1 MIETV
6 MNEINNKTASLCFMN
21 ESLKKHTTYGIGGPA
36 DLMIFPKSKQDL
48 IKVIEIINENKIQ
61 LTILGSGS
69 NVLVSDNGIRG
80 AVISLKNSLKQIEVD
95 DNILYAE
102 CGTMLGKIVKHA
114 VKNNLIGLE
123 NLNGVPG
130 TLGGALIMNAGAWGG
145 EISENLIHVE
155 VINSKSEIQKIQKKD
170 LNFSYRQ
177 SSFNK
182 DDILLSAKFNLKK
195 ADKDIIKENFIE
207 AQSGRKKSQPLN
219 KRSAGSL
226 FKNPKNNSAGKLLD
240 EAGLKGFSIGDAK
253 ISEKHANFFINDGD
267 ATSKDMLMLIKKAH
281 KEVKD
286 KFNINLSLEVKLMVF
301 DADEIEGLCEN
312 NSIAVY

>member
-6 MNEINNKTASLCFMN
+6 INEINNKTASLCFMN

-286 KFNINLSLEVKLMVF
+286 KFNVNLSLEVKLMGF
-301 DADEIEGLCEN
+301 NEDEIEGLC
-312 NSIAVY
+312 

>member
-1 MIETV
+1 MIETI
-6 MNEINNKTASLCFMN
+6 MKEINNETSSLCLMN
-21 ESLKKHTTYGIGGPA
+21 EPLKKHTTYGIGGPA

-69 NVLVSDNGIRG
+69 NVLVSDDGIRG
-80 AVISLKNSLKQIEVD
+80 VVISLKNSLKQIEVA

-102 CGTMLGKIVKHA
+102 CGTMLGKIVRYA
-114 VKNNLIGLE
+114 VKNDLIGLE

-145 EISENLIHVE
+145 EISENLVHVE
-155 VINSKSEIQKIQKKD
+155 LINSKSEVKKIQKKD

-177 SSFNK
+177 SSFDK

-195 ADKDIIKENFIE
+195 ANKNIIKENFME

-226 FKNPKNNSAGKLLD
+226 FKNPKNSSAGKLLD
-240 EAGLKGFSIGDAK
+240 DAGLKGFSIGDAK
-253 ISEKHANFFINDGD
+253 ISEKHANFFINDGN
-267 ATSKDMLMLIKKAH
+267 ASSSDMLMLIKKAH
-281 KEVKD
+281 QEVKD
-286 KFNINLSLEVKLMVF
+286 RFNVNLSLEIKLLGF
-301 DADEIEGLCEN
+301 DECEIEGLC
-312 NSIAVY
+312 

>member
-1 MIETV
+1 MIESI
-6 MNEINNKTASLCFMN
+6 MKEINNDTSSLCLMN
-21 ESLKKHTTYGIGGPA
+21 EPLKKHTTYRIGGPA
-36 DLMIFPKSKQDL
+36 DLMIFPKSKQDI
-48 IKVIEIINENKIQ
+48 IKVIEIINENKLQ

-69 NVLVSDNGIRG
+69 NVLVSDDGIRG
-80 AVISLKNSLKQIEVD
+80 AVISLKNSLKQIEVS

-102 CGTMLGKIVKHA
+102 CGTMLGTIVKHA
-114 VKNNLIGLE
+114 VRNNLIGLE

-155 VINSKSEIQKIQKKD
+155 LINSKSEIKKIYKKD

-182 DDILLSAKFNLKK
+182 DDILLSAKFNLRK

-219 KRSAGSL
+219 KRSAGSV
-226 FKNPKNNSAGKLLD
+226 FKNPKDNSAGKLLD
-240 EAGLKGFSIGDAK
+240 DLGLKGFSIGDAK
-253 ISEKHANFFINDGD
+253 ISEKHANFFINDGN
-267 ATSKDMLMLIKKAH
+267 ASSKDMLKLIKKAH
-281 KEVKD
+281 REVK
-286 KFNINLSLEVKLMVF
+286 KQFNIDLSLEVKLIGF
-301 DADEIEGLCEN
+301 EAKEIEELC
-312 NSIAVY
+312 

>member
-1 MIETV
+1 MIETI
-6 MNEINNKTASLCFMN
+6 MKEINNETSSLCLMN
-21 ESLKKHTTYGIGGPA
+21 EPLKKHTTYGIGGPA

-48 IKVIEIINENKIQ
+48 IKVIEIINDNKIQ

-69 NVLVSDNGIRG
+69 NVLVSDDGIRG
-80 AVISLKNSLKQIEVD
+80 VVISLKNSLKQIEVT

-102 CGTMLGKIVKHA
+102 CGTMLGKIVKYA
-114 VKNNLIGLE
+114 VKNDLIGLE

-145 EISENLIHVE
+145 EISENLVHVE
-155 VINSKSEIQKIQKKD
+155 LINSKSEVKKIQKKD

-177 SSFNK
+177 SSFDK

-195 ADKDIIKENFIE
+195 ANKNIIKENFME

-226 FKNPKNNSAGKLLD
+226 FKNPKNSSAGKLLD
-240 EAGLKGFSIGDAK
+240 DAGLKGFSIGDAK
-253 ISEKHANFFINDGD
+253 ISEKHANFFINDGN
-267 ATSKDMLMLIKKAH
+267 ASSSDMLMLIKKAH
-281 KEVKD
+281 QEVKD
-286 KFNINLSLEVKLMVF
+286 RFNVNLSLEVKLLGF
-301 DADEIEGLCEN
+301 DKRDIEGLC
-312 NSIAVY
+312 

>member
-95 DNILYAE
+95 ENILYAE

-286 KFNINLSLEVKLMVF
+286 KFDVNLSLEVKLMGF
-301 DADEIEGLCEN
+301 NEKEIEGLC
-312 NSIAVY
+312 

>member
-6 MNEINNKTASLCFMN
+6 MNEINNRTASLCFMN

-48 IKVIEIINENKIQ
+48 IKVIEIINEKKIQ

-286 KFNINLSLEVKLMVF
+286 KFNVNLSLEVKLMGF
-301 DADEIEGLCEN
+301 NEEEIEGLC
-312 NSIAVY
+312 

>member
-6 MNEINNKTASLCFMN
+6 MNEINNETASLCLMN

-267 ATSKDMLMLIKKAH
+267 ASSKDMIMLIKKAH

-286 KFNINLSLEVKLMVF
+286 KFNVNLSLEVKLMGF
-301 DADEIEGLCEN
+301 NEDEIEGLC
-312 NSIAVY
+312 

>member
-1 MIETV
+1 MIETI
-6 MNEINNKTASLCFMN
+6 MKEINNETSSLCLMN
-21 ESLKKHTTYGIGGPA
+21 EPLKKHTTYGIGGPA

-69 NVLVSDNGIRG
+69 NVLVSDDGIRG
-80 AVISLKNSLKQIEVD
+80 VVISLKNSLKQIEVA

-102 CGTMLGKIVKHA
+102 CGTMLGKIVKYA
-114 VKNNLIGLE
+114 VKNDLIGLE

-155 VINSKSEIQKIQKKD
+155 LINSKSEVKKIQKKD

-177 SSFNK
+177 SSFDK

-195 ADKDIIKENFIE
+195 ADKNIIKENFME

-226 FKNPKNNSAGKLLD
+226 FKNPKNSSAGKLLD
-240 EAGLKGFSIGDAK
+240 DAGLKGFSIGDAK
-253 ISEKHANFFINDGD
+253 ISEKHANFFINDGN
-267 ATSKDMLMLIKKAH
+267 ASSSDMLMLIKKAH
-281 KEVKD
+281 QEVKD
-286 KFNINLSLEVKLMVF
+286 RFNVNLALEVKLLGF
-301 DADEIEGLCEN
+301 DERDIEGLC
-312 NSIAVY
+312 

>member
-6 MNEINNKTASLCFMN
+6 MNEINNETASLCFMN
-21 ESLKKHTTYGIGGPA
+21 ESLKKHTTYRIGGPA
-36 DLMIFPKSKQDL
+36 DLMIFPKSKMDL
-48 IKVIEIINENKIQ
+48 IKVVKIINKNKIQ

-102 CGTMLGKIVKHA
+102 CGTMLGTIVRHA
-114 VKNNLIGLE
+114 IKNNLIGLE

-155 VINSKSEIQKIQKKD
+155 VINSKSEVQKIQKKD

-286 KFNINLSLEVKLMVF
+286 KFNVNLSLEVKLMGF
-301 DADEIEGLCEN
+301 NEDEIEGLC
-312 NSIAVY
+312 

>member
-80 AVISLKNSLKQIEVD
+80 AVISLKNSLKQVEVD

-155 VINSKSEIQKIQKKD
+155 VINSKSEVQKIQKKD

-286 KFNINLSLEVKLMVF
+286 KFNINLSLEVKLMGF
-301 DADEIEGLCEN
+301 NEEEIEGLC
-312 NSIAVY
+312 

>member
-6 MNEINNKTASLCFMN
+6 MNEINNKTASLCLMN

-267 ATSKDMLMLIKKAH
+267 ASSRDMLMLIKKAH

-286 KFNINLSLEVKLMVF
+286 KFNVNLSLEVKLMGF
-301 DADEIEGLCEN
+301 NEEEIEGLC
-312 NSIAVY
+312 

>member
-1 MIETV
+1 MIETI
-6 MNEINNKTASLCFMN
+6 MKEINNETSSLCLMN
-21 ESLKKHTTYGIGGPA
+21 EPLKKHTTYGIGGPA

-69 NVLVSDNGIRG
+69 NVLVSDDGIRG
-80 AVISLKNSLKQIEVD
+80 VVISLKNSLKQIEVA

-102 CGTMLGKIVKHA
+102 CGTMLGKIVKYA
-114 VKNNLIGLE
+114 VKNDLIGLE

-145 EISENLIHVE
+145 EISENLVHVE
-155 VINSKSEIQKIQKKD
+155 LINSKSEVKKIQKKD

-177 SSFNK
+177 SSFDK

-195 ADKDIIKENFIE
+195 ADKNIIKENFME

-226 FKNPKNNSAGKLLD
+226 FKNPKNSSAGKLLD
-240 EAGLKGFSIGDAK
+240 DAGLKGFSIGDAK
-253 ISEKHANFFINDGD
+253 ISEKHANFFINDGN
-267 ATSKDMLMLIKKAH
+267 ASSSDMLMLIKKAH
-281 KEVKD
+281 QEVKD
-286 KFNINLSLEVKLMVF
+286 RFNVNLSLEVKLLGF
-301 DADEIEGLCEN
+301 DERDIEGLC
-312 NSIAVY
+312 

>member
-6 MNEINNKTASLCFMN
+6 MNEINNEIASLCLIN

-48 IKVIEIINENKIQ
+48 IKVVEIINENKIQ

-69 NVLVSDNGIRG
+69 NILVSDNGIRG

-267 ATSKDMLMLIKKAH
+267 ASSRDMLMLIKKAH

-286 KFNINLSLEVKLMVF
+286 KFNVNLTLEVKLMGF
-301 DADEIEGLCEN
+301 NEDETEGLC
-312 NSIAVY
+312 

>member
-1 MIETV
+1 MIESV
-6 MNEINNKTASLCFMN
+6 MKEINNKTASLCLMN

-286 KFNINLSLEVKLMVF
+286 KFNVNLSLEVKLMGF
-301 DADEIEGLCEN
+301 NEEEIEGLC
-312 NSIAVY
+312 

>member
-95 DNILYAE
+95 NNILYAE

-267 ATSKDMLMLIKKAH
+267 ASSRDMLMLIKKAH

-286 KFNINLSLEVKLMVF
+286 KFNVNLSLEVKLMGF
-301 DADEIEGLCEN
+301 NADEIEGLC
-312 NSIAVY
+312 

>member
-1 MIETV
+1 MIETII
-6 MNEINNKTASLCFMN
+6 NEINNETASLCLMN

-48 IKVIEIINENKIQ
+48 IKVIEIINDNKIQ

-95 DNILYAE
+95 NNILYAE

-145 EISENLIHVE
+145 EISENLVHVE
-155 VINSKSEIQKIQKKD
+155 IMNSKNEIQKIQKKD

-182 DDILLSAKFNLKK
+182 DDILLSAKFNLQK
-195 ADKDIIKENFIE
+195 ADKDVIKENFIE

-240 EAGLKGFSIGDAK
+240 EAGLKGFSFGDAK

-267 ATSKDMLMLIKKAH
+267 ASSRDMLMLIKKAH

-286 KFNINLSLEVKLMVF
+286 KFNVNLSLEVKLMGF
-301 DADEIEGLCEN
+301 NQEEIEGLC
-312 NSIAVY
+312 

>member
-219 KRSAGSL
+219 MRSAGSL

-240 EAGLKGFSIGDAK
+240 DAGLKGFSVGDAK

-267 ATSKDMLMLIKKAH
+267 ASSRDMLMLIKKAH
-281 KEVKD
+281 KVVKD
-286 KFNINLSLEVKLMVF
+286 KFNVNLSLEVKLMGF
-301 DADEIEGLCEN
+301 NEEEIEGLC
-312 NSIAVY
+312 

>member
-6 MNEINNKTASLCFMN
+6 MNEINNKTASLCLMN

-48 IKVIEIINENKIQ
+48 IKVIEIINENKIK

-95 DNILYAE
+95 ENILYAE

-253 ISEKHANFFINDGD
+253 ISEKHANFFINDGN

-286 KFNINLSLEVKLMVF
+286 KFNVNLSLEVKLMGF
-301 DADEIEGLCEN
+301 NKEEIEGLC
-312 NSIAVY
+312 

>member
-1 MIETV
+1 MIESI
-6 MNEINNKTASLCFMN
+6 MNKINDETSSLCLMN

-36 DLMIFPKSKQDL
+36 DLMIFPRSKQDL
-48 IKVIEIINENKIQ
+48 IKVIEIINENKLQ

-80 AVISLKNSLKQIEVD
+80 AVISLKNSLKQIEVV

-114 VKNNLIGLE
+114 VKNDLIGLE

-155 VINSKSEIQKIQKKD
+155 VINSKSEIKKILKKD
-170 LNFSYRQ
+170 LNFTYRQ

-182 DDILLSAKFNLKK
+182 DDILLSAKFILKK
-195 ADKDIIKENFIE
+195 ADKDIIKEKFIE

-226 FKNPKNNSAGKLLD
+226 FKNPKDNSAGKLLD
-240 EAGLKGFSIGDAK
+240 DAGLKGLSIGDAK
-253 ISEKHANFFINDGD
+253 ISDKHANFFINDGD
-267 ATSKDMLMLIKKAH
+267 ASSNDMLMLIKKAH
-281 KEVKD
+281 QEVKER
-286 KFNINLSLEVKLMVF
+286 FNVNLSLEVKLMGF
-301 DADEIEGLCEN
+301 NKDEIEGLC
-312 NSIAVY
+312 

>member
-6 MNEINNKTASLCFMN
+6 MNEINNRTASLCFMN

-195 ADKDIIKENFIE
+195 ADKNIIKENFIE

-286 KFNINLSLEVKLMVF
+286 KFNVNLSLEVKLMGF
-301 DADEIEGLCEN
+301 NEEEIEGLC
-312 NSIAVY
+312 

>member
-6 MNEINNKTASLCFMN
+6 MNEINNKTASLCLMN

-80 AVISLKNSLKQIEVD
+80 AVISLKNSLKKIEVD

-267 ATSKDMLMLIKKAH
+267 ATSKDKLMLIKKAH

-286 KFNINLSLEVKLMVF
+286 KFNVNLSLEVKLMGF
-301 DADEIEGLCEN
+301 NEDEIEGLC
-312 NSIAVY
+312 

>member
-95 DNILYAE
+95 ENILYAE

-207 AQSGRKKSQPLN
+207 AQSGRKKSQPLS

-226 FKNPKNNSAGKLLD
+226 FKNPKNYSAGKLLD

-286 KFNINLSLEVKLMVF
+286 KFNINLSLEVKLMGF
-301 DADEIEGLCEN
+301 NEEEIEGLC
-312 NSIAVY
+312 

>member
-95 DNILYAE
+95 ENILYAE

-182 DDILLSAKFNLKK
+182 DDILLSAKFNLQK
-195 ADKDIIKENFIE
+195 ADKDVIKDNFIE

-286 KFNINLSLEVKLMVF
+286 KFNVNLSLEVKLMGF
-301 DADEIEGLCEN
+301 NEEEIEGLC
-312 NSIAVY
+312 

>member
-1 MIETV
+1 MIETI
-6 MNEINNKTASLCFMN
+6 MKEINNETSSLCLMN
-21 ESLKKHTTYGIGGPA
+21 EPLKKHTTYGIGGPA
-36 DLMIFPKSKQDL
+36 DLMISPKSKQDL

-69 NVLVSDNGIRG
+69 NVLVSDDGIRG
-80 AVISLKNSLKQIEVD
+80 VVISLKNSLKQIEVA

-102 CGTMLGKIVKHA
+102 CGTMLGKIVKYA
-114 VKNNLIGLE
+114 VKNDLIGLE

-145 EISENLIHVE
+145 EISENLVHVE
-155 VINSKSEIQKIQKKD
+155 LINSKSEVKKIQKKD

-177 SSFNK
+177 SSFDK

-195 ADKDIIKENFIE
+195 ADKNIIKENFME

-226 FKNPKNNSAGKLLD
+226 FKNPKNSSAGKLLD
-240 EAGLKGFSIGDAK
+240 DAGLKGFSIGDAK
-253 ISEKHANFFINDGD
+253 ISEKHANFFINDGN
-267 ATSKDMLMLIKKAH
+267 ASSSDMLMLIKKAH
-281 KEVKD
+281 QEVKD
-286 KFNINLSLEVKLMVF
+286 RFSVNLSLEVKLLGF
-301 DADEIEGLCEN
+301 DECEIEGLC
-312 NSIAVY
+312 